1 MYFCVLITTQGR
13 LNYLERLFES
23 LRQQTYQNFF
33 VLLGDQSSDGE
44 LDSLISR
51 YEKNFRIDRHILPKM
66 SLSAAR
72 NALVPFVEGEYIY
85 FSDDD
90 SYLAPSTFAIMTQ
103 YALKW
108 PQAGALIGSGQSR
121 PVSQN
126 ARTDSLPN
134 RELSVYSVF
143 RNCTSW
149 CIFIKKNIPQLIGF
163 FDENIGVGAPTPWQ
177 SGEETDYLLRI
188 LTAGRPV
195 VLCTNA
201 HIFHDAEANHP
212 LNLDKTKSY
221 SAGRM
226 YTIKKHNLP
235 TWFAICNVLYPL
247 LQIISEVPR
256 DGLPALKRRITM
268 FFSRLY
274 WLVKLAIK

>member
-1 MYFCVLITTQGR
+1 M
-13 LNYLERLFES
+13 
-23 LRQQTYQNFF
+23 
-33 VLLGDQSSDGE
+33 
-44 LDSLISR
+44 
-51 YEKNFRIDRHILPKM
+51 
-66 SLSAAR
+66 
-72 NALVPFVEGEYIY
+72 
-85 FSDDD
+85 
-90 SYLAPSTFAIMTQ
+90 APSWSTHW
-103 YALKW
+103 L
-108 PQAGALIGSGQSR
+108 R
-121 PVSQN
+121 PIKTSFPKCSYRLSTKP
-126 ARTDSLPN
+126 RTVRVQCVQKLSLMVH
-134 RELSVYSVF
+134 LHQ
-143 RNCTSW
+143 
-149 CIFIKKNIPQLIGF
+149 KNIPQLIGF

-268 FFSRLY
+268 FCSRLY
-274 WLVKLAIK
+274 WLVKLAMK